1 MVLFLHNNT
10 MRTSLL
16 LWGLF
21 TCNILSGTSA
31 QPLPS
36 EEVLVAQ
43 FCQKLLNDP
52 TLSISAIELA
62 NDLAIIGPSL
72 SPLILFSNQHPALNQ
87 AVLECMKTLLMKNA
101 DMRTPQSQG
110 SIKKMHAAA
119 LERCQQE
126 CNLFCA
132 THAEEEMVA
141 TCLKN
146 LGLYY
151 GPIGYPTD
159 GALLTERVDEQVKS
173 QERNERKKI
182 VIGASAVILTILALM
197 ALSNNT

>member
-1 MVLFLHNNT
+1 MLLFLHNNA

-16 LWGLF
+16 LCGLV
-21 TCNILSGTSA
+21 TCTIFSSASA

-36 EEVLVAQ
+36 EDVFVAR
-43 FCQKLLNDP
+43 FCQKLINDP

-110 SIKKMHAAA
+110 VVKKIHNAA

-126 CNLFCA
+126 CNLFCV
-132 THAEEEMVA
+132 THTEEEMVA

-151 GPIGYPTD
+151 SPIGYPTD
-159 GALLTERVDEQVKS
+159 GALLTERVDEQVKA

-182 VIGASAVILTILALM
+182 VIGASAVVLAILALIT
-197 ALSNNT
+197 ASNNM